1 MVLLDTCA
9 LLWWTL
15 DPEKLSPAAAR
26 ACSAAARRRIAA
38 SSISI
43 WEIGVKVRKKKLVLP
58 TSFRDY
64 VNRLQKVA
72 HLELLPVT
80 AAIWARSVEL
90 RWDNRDPA
98 DRVIVATASLNDLPI
113 VTKDDRISSCYRN
126 AIW

>member
-1 MVLLDTCA
+1 
-9 LLWWTL
+9 
-15 DPEKLSPAAAR
+15 
-26 ACSAAARRRIAA
+26 
-38 SSISI
+38 
-43 WEIGVKVRKKKLVLP
+43 
-58 TSFRDY
+58 
-64 VNRLQKVA
+64 VA